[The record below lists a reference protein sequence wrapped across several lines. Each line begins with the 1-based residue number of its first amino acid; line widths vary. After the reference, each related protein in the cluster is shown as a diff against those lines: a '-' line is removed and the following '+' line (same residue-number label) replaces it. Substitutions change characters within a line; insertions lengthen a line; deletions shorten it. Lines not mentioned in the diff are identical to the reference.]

1 MDAVGVELV
10 PTPRQNLV
18 TVGLV
23 ADVPDNLVLRG
34 VEDVVQGHRQFDH
47 AQAGTE
53 VTAFFTDHIHNEL
66 TQLVTDLG
74 KLLHPEFAAQVGGLG
89 DLREEGAGGVGLVG
103 HGEAR

>member
-1 MDAVGVELV
+1 MDAIGVEPV
-10 PTPRQNLV
+10 PATCQDFV

-23 ADVPDNLVLRG
+23 ADVPDNLVLGG

-53 VTAFFTDHIHNEL
+53 VTALFADHIHNEL
-66 TQLVTDLG
+66 TQLVADLG
-74 KLLHPEFAAQVGGLG
+74 KVLHPKFAAQVGGLG
-89 DLREEGAGGVGLVG
+89 DFREEGAGGVGLVG